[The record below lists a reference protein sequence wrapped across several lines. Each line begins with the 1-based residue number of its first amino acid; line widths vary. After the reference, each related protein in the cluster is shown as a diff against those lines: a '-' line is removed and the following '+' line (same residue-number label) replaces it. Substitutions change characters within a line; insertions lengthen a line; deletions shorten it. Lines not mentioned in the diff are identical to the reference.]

1 MIDTSNKNLEEALEM
16 SIYTWALA
24 VFIGFAIFLIGN
36 QFKSKTSKQNLY
48 QISILLIAPFTL
60 ITGLMWVYYFTL
72 VLCLP
77 FYVLQLVLTWKLYRL
92 KPSGKIVIVTFV
104 LAGLTLLFSFLA
116 AWFLAMF

>member
-24 VFIGFAIFLIGN
+24 VFIGFTIFLIGN
-36 QFKSKTSKQNLY
+36 QLKSKASKHNLY
-48 QISILLIAPFTL
+48 QISIFLLAPFTL
-60 ITGLMWVYYFTL
+60 ITGLMWMYYFTL

-77 FYVLQLVLTWKLYRL
+77 FYVLQLVLTWRLYRL
-92 KPSGKIVIVTFV
+92 KPSRRIITVTLI
-104 LAGLTLLFSFLA
+104 LAGLTLLFSFLS